1 MAEPTI
7 TFGADQ
13 SFGTLTNWNE
23 QSSNSS
29 VVSDRA
35 RVLSKDGDQS
45 ASKTYNERREV
56 TTSYEAGAATGCSIL
71 PAQIGALTNGLIVT
85 GIDVTTSATAFAT
98 LSLTGHNHSDN
109 AHAVSQALESVEH
122 GISESL
128 GFGAVDFLGGTA
140 GANADVESSTI
151 SISCEH
157 TDVESKTGNHLVGAN
172 YDPKVSATTVWNG
185 VPTTPAAT
193 GTWDKVSVVTETTN
207 TGHLKTT
214 VTGEKAL
221 SFHA

>member
-7 TFGADQ
+7 TFGAAE
-13 SFGTLTNWNE
+13 SFGDLMGWNE

-35 RVLSKDGDQS
+35 RVLSKDGDQA
-45 ASKTYNERREV
+45 ASTLYNERTEV
-56 TTSYEAGAATGCSIL
+56 STSYEAGATTSVAVL
-71 PAQIGALTNGLIVT
+71 PETIGSLVNSLIVT
-85 GIDVTTSATAFAT
+85 GIDISTTATGFAT
-98 LSLTGHNHSDN
+98 LSLSGHNHTAN
-109 AHAVSQALESVEH
+109 AHTSSPALESVAH
-122 GISESL
+122 SISNTV

-140 GANADVESSTI
+140 GANADIESSTL

-157 TDVESKTGNHLVGAN
+157 SDVEANTGNHLVGEN
-172 YDPKVSATTVWNG
+172 YDPKITATTVWNG
-185 VPTTPAAT
+185 VPATPSGAS
-193 GTWDKVSVVTETTN
+193 WDKVSVVTETTN

-221 SFHA
+221 SFH

>member
-7 TFGADQ
+7 TFGCAE
-13 SFGTLTNWNE
+13 SFGEIAKWNE

-35 RVLSKDGDQS
+35 RTLTKDGDQA
-45 ASKTYNERREV
+45 ASTTYNERTEV
-56 TTSYEAGAATGCSIL
+56 TTSYEAGSTSGCSIL
-71 PAQIGALTNGLIVT
+71 PANIGALTNSLILT
-85 GIDVTTSATAFAT
+85 GIDVSTSATGFAT
-98 LSLTGHNHSDN
+98 LSLSGHNHTANPHTSS
-109 AHAVSQALESVEH
+109 HALKSVAH
-122 GISESL
+122 GIATPV

-140 GANADVESSTI
+140 GLNADVESSTL

-157 TDVESKTGNHLVGAN
+157 VDVEAHTGNHLVGEN
-172 YDPKVSATTVWNG
+172 YDPKVTATTVWNG
-185 VPTTPAAT
+185 APTTAAAT

-207 TGHLKTT
+207 SGHLKTT

-221 SFHA
+221 SFH